1 MRLIK
6 IQTCKKLIINY
17 KQLLIMKTRK
27 LSTTMKNVMNMN
39 VRSVKTKIATPKMI
53 CTALLLL
60 LHVAP
65 MFAQSAEIEGQIEI
79 WSGQIKTILNAV
91 VGIFSIAGG
100 FLIFIQYMQG
110 NEQAQK
116 NFIRF
121 IIGLAIFGL
130 VAFIANVFLPDAGV
144 EA

>member
-1 MRLIK
+1 
-6 IQTCKKLIINY
+6 
-17 KQLLIMKTRK
+17 MKTRK
-27 LSTTMKNVMNMN
+27 LNTVMNKVMN
-39 VRSVKTKIATPKMI
+39 IDVKSLTSKIRNPKLI
-53 CTALLLL
+53 CTLLLTVL
-60 LHVAP
+60 YIAP
-65 MFAQSAEIEGQIEI
+65 TFAQSDDINAQIET
-79 WSGQIKTILNAV
+79 WGDQIKTILNAV

-130 VAFIANVFLPDAGV
+130 VALIANVFLPSAATDTI
-144 EA
+144 

>member
-1 MRLIK
+1 
-6 IQTCKKLIINY
+6 
-17 KQLLIMKTRK
+17 MKTRK
-27 LSTTMKNVMNMN
+27 FKISKNIDVKSLTT
-39 VRSVKTKIATPKMI
+39 KMSNSKWV
-53 CTALLLL
+53 CTLLLTVL
-60 LHVAP
+60 YIAP
-65 MFAQSAEIEGQIEI
+65 TFAQSDDINAQIST
-79 WSGQIKTILNAV
+79 WGDQIKTILNAV

-130 VAFIANVFLPDAGV
+130 VALIANVFLPDVGGDAIG
-144 EA
+144 

>member
-1 MRLIK
+1 
-6 IQTCKKLIINY
+6 
-17 KQLLIMKTRK
+17 MKTRK
-27 LSTTMKNVMNMN
+27 FKISKNID
-39 VRSVKTKIATPKMI
+39 VKSLATKMSNSKWI
-53 CTALLLL
+53 CTLLLTVL
-60 LHVAP
+60 YIAP
-65 MFAQSAEIEGQIEI
+65 TFAQSDDINAQIST
-79 WSGQIKTILNAV
+79 WGDQIKTILNAV

-130 VAFIANVFLPDAGV
+130 VALIANVFLPDVGGDAI
-144 EA
+144 

>member
-1 MRLIK
+1 MV
-6 IQTCKKLIINY
+6 
-17 KQLLIMKTRK
+17 
-27 LSTTMKNVMNMN
+27 LS
-39 VRSVKTKIATPKMI
+39 IAP
-53 CTALLLL
+53 A
-60 LHVAP
+60 
-65 MFAQSAEIEGQIEI
+65 FAQSDDINAQINV
-79 WSGQIKTILNAV
+79 WGDQIKTILNAV

-130 VAFIANVFLPDAGV
+130 VALIANVFLPDAAGA
-144 EA
+144 ETL

>member
-1 MRLIK
+1 
-6 IQTCKKLIINY
+6 
-17 KQLLIMKTRK
+17 MKTRK
-27 LSTTMKNVMNMN
+27 FKISKNIDVKSLVTKLSSSKW
-39 VRSVKTKIATPKMI
+39 I
-53 CTALLLL
+53 CTLLLTVL
-60 LHVAP
+60 YIAP
-65 MFAQSAEIEGQIEI
+65 TFAQSDDINAQIST
-79 WSGQIKTILNAV
+79 WGDQIKTILNAV

-130 VAFIANVFLPDAGV
+130 VALIANVFLPDVGGDAI
-144 EA
+144 